1 MWQGEWVWVNYGKAG
16 CDESVSERDRGE
28 RETLRGERE
37 RERARKK
44 MSFWQDDIARFK
56 VLRHHLFA

>member
-37 RERARKK
+37 REREREREKENEFLAR
-44 MSFWQDDIARFK
+44 
-56 VLRHHLFA
+56 